1 MTEIVKAAVLNAVKL
16 STSAVNVTVSKQ
28 LGSKYP
34 NMNKINN
41 MLTNS
46 IEQVQ
51 QMDAVLQGSEHGQSN
66 PLTDLIN
73 AMAKQSA
80 PPPPEQP
87 IVQQPA
93 IDYNLLAK
101 AIAREQKRGSL
112 QPSK

>member
-51 QMDAVLQGSEHGQSN
+51 QMDAGQSN